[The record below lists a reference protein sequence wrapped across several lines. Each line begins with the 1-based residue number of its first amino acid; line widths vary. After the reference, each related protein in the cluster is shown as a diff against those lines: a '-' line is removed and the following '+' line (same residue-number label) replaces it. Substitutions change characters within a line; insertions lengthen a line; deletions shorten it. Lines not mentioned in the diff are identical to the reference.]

1 METEVLYFK
10 KLEGTVLAIDYIE
23 WAFTMLHNRMSTP
36 SLNILASLT
45 EPLNIFEV
53 EDYFNRA
60 LYELDITE
68 PSYEDSAKHYV
79 RYLLRQ
85 IVDDPGLAIEN
96 AYKVYTIARD
106 HFLDEEQ
113 DRWYEIS
120 ELIDDVLYGD
130 NSKNITQAYLTQLI
144 VQVSKQQLDNHA
156 F

>member
-1 METEVLYFK
+1 M
-10 KLEGTVLAIDYIE
+10 
-23 WAFTMLHNRMSTP
+23 
-36 SLNILASLT
+36 
-45 EPLNIFEV
+45 
-53 EDYFNRA
+53 
-60 LYELDITE
+60 
-68 PSYEDSAKHYV
+68 
-79 RYLLRQ
+79 
-85 IVDDPGLAIEN
+85 DDPGLAIEN

-130 NSKNITQAYLTQLI
+130 NSKNITQAYLNQFI